1 MLSLADVDDTIKVTM
16 TSDPIGIL
24 RSTFISTPTPI
35 AGMPELYAHVHKLL
49 GPQSPFFYLSASP
62 YNLYPFLHSFR
73 NQHYPFGELI
83 LRDSSW
89 MTIPGL
95 LSNLTLGTED
105 YKVDRIEKIRRW
117 LPKKKV
123 ICIGDSTQSDP
134 EAYGDI
140 YRSDPRWVRVI
151 LIRKVTDIASVGIEA
166 KNAPERFEKAFEGVP
181 RNVWHVFEDPAE
193 CYRII
198 EAAVA

>member
-1 MLSLADVDDTIKVTM
+1 M

-24 RSTFISTPTPI
+24 RSTFIDTPTPI
-35 AGMPELYAHVHKLL
+35 KGMPELYAHVNKLL

-62 YNLYPFLHSFR
+62 YNLYPFLQSFR
-73 NQHYPFGELI
+73 NQYYPFGELI
-83 LRDSSW
+83 LRDASW
-89 MTIPGL
+89 LTIPGL

-105 YKVDRIEKIRRW
+105 YKVDRMEKIHSW

-140 YRSDPRWVRVI
+140 YRAFPGWAQVI
-151 LIRKVTDIASVGIEA
+151 LIRKVTDIASIGIEA
-166 KNAPERFEKAFEGVP
+166 KNAPERFEKAFDGVP
-181 RNVWHVFEDPAE
+181 RTVWHVFEDPAE
-193 CYRII
+193 CYKII
-198 EAAVA
+198 DEAVS

>member
-1 MLSLADVDDTIKVTM
+1 M

-24 RSTFISTPTPI
+24 RSTFIDTPTPV
-35 AGMPELYAHVHKLL
+35 AGMPELYAHMHKLL
-49 GPQSPFFYLSASP
+49 GPKSPFFYLSASP
-62 YNLYPFLHSFR
+62 YNLYPFLHDFR

-83 LRDSSW
+83 LRDASW

-105 YKVDRIEKIRRW
+105 YKVDRMQKIHGW

-134 EAYGDI
+134 EAYGDVW
-140 YRSDPRWVRVI
+140 RAFPGWVRLI
-151 LIRKVTDIASVGIEA
+151 LIRKVTDIASVGIET
-166 KNAPERFEKAFEGVP
+166 KNEPERFEKAFAGVP
-181 RNVWHVFEDPAE
+181 RHVWRIFEDAAE
-193 CYRII
+193 CYSII
-198 EAAVA
+198 EETLA